1 MAIKGGFDVKV
12 TGLDGIRLAM
22 AAGADPKKIDKAIT
36 TAAKA
41 AAKPIAAEAKRRAPK
56 RTGRLRKAIKTQGV
70 KYEKPGAL
78 VTISPGKRRDDLSGA
93 WYRWFIV
100 SGVPRLGIAPRP
112 FIDQAE
118 TAKRGEA
125 LEIFR
130 EKIDDLI
137 TNKLTPTR
145 TRK

>member
-22 AAGADPKKIDKAIT
+22 AAGGDPKKIDKAIT
-36 TAAKA
+36 AAAKA
-41 AAKPIAAEAKRRAPK
+41 AAKPITAEAKRRAPK

-93 WYRWFIV
+93 WYRWFVV
-100 SGVPRLGIAPRP
+100 SGVPRLGIPARP

-118 TAKRGEA
+118 AAKGADA
-125 LEIFR
+125 LKAFQG
-130 EKIDDLI
+130 KIDQLI
-137 TNKLTPTR
+137 TDKLVSG
-145 TRK
+145 RK

>member
-22 AAGADPKKIDKAIT
+22 AAGGEIDKAIT
-36 TAAKA
+36 AAAKA
-41 AAKPIAAEAKRRAPK
+41 AAKPITAEAKRRAPK

-70 KYEKPGAL
+70 KYDKPGAL

-93 WYRWFIV
+93 WYRWFVV

-118 TAKRGEA
+118 AAKGAEA
-125 LEIFR
+125 LEAFKD
-130 EKIDDLI
+130 KIDQLI
-137 TNKLTPTR
+137 TNKLVSG
-145 TRK
+145 RK

>member
-1 MAIKGGFDVKV
+1 MAIKSGFDVKV

-22 AAGADPKKIDKAIT
+22 AAAGDPKKIDKAIT

-41 AAKPIAAEAKRRAPK
+41 AAKPITAEAKRRAPK
-56 RTGRLRKAIKTQGV
+56 KTGRLRKAIKTQGV

-78 VTISPGKRRDDLSGA
+78 ITIAPGKRRDDLSGA

-100 SGVPRLGIAPRP
+100 SGVPKLGIAPRP

-118 TAKRGEA
+118 AARRDEA
-125 LEIFR
+125 LEIFQTKVD
-130 EKIDDLI
+130 ELI
-137 TNKLTPTR
+137 SNNLTPRR
-145 TRK
+145 TGR